1 MARKP
6 KKKERRVKL
15 LLNETVRYLGKVGD
29 VVEVKPG
36 YARNYLVPYGLA
48 IAPTENN
55 LKKIEDKRKAYE
67 KWEAEQREKQT
78 ALLGK
83 LEGQTITLVR
93 RANERGNLYG
103 SVGASDVSHA
113 LSEAGLA
120 QHDDVEITADEI
132 NLYGK
137 IDEIG
142 DFQCEVRFA
151 EDLKQEIGIKVEA
164 DEESKAQI
172 EEYKRESKARE
183 EAAMEAEKA
192 EAAAEAM
199 APRA

>member
-29 VVEVKPG
+29 VVEGKPG

-48 IAPTENN
+48 IQPTQGN
-55 LKKIEDKRKAYE
+55 LDKIKEKREAYE
-67 KWEAEQREKQT
+67 KYEAELRTKQQQ
-78 ALLGK
+78 LLDK
-83 LEGQTITLVR
+83 LEGQTVTLVR

-103 SVGASDVSHA
+103 SVGASDIAHG
-113 LSEAGLA
+113 LSEQGLA
-120 QHDDVEITADEI
+120 QHEDVEITADEI

-142 DFQCEVRFA
+142 DFTAEVRFF
-151 EDLKQEIGIKVEA
+151 EGLSKEIAVKVEA
-164 DEESKAQI
+164 DEES
-172 EEYKRESKARE
+172 REQMQDYQREAKARE
-183 EAAMEAEKA
+183 EAAMEAERA
-192 EAAAEAM
+192 EAAAEAA